1 MQSVTPFSS
10 LYDEQE
16 LMSSLLALMKQEQ
29 LHLVAADIEAITEIT
44 TQKTALVGKLSQ
56 LAAQRHQALAAAGF
70 AAAESGMD
78 AWLATTDQ
86 AEAAPLWTSLLE
98 ATREAKELNR
108 LNSLLVNK
116 HMLHTQGALAAMRPP
131 AQSGNF
137 YGPSGQ
143 TTSNTANRRVVIG

>member
-10 LYDEQE
+10 LRDEHE
-16 LMSSLLALMKQEQ
+16 LMTTLLALMKQEQ
-29 LHLVAADIEAITEIT
+29 LHLVAADIEALSDITVC
-44 TQKTALVGKLSQ
+44 KTALIGQLSQ
-56 LAAQRHQALAAAGF
+56 LAQQRHQALAAAGF
-70 AAAESGMD
+70 AAGEDGMD
-78 AWLATTDQ
+78 GWLAAT
-86 AEAAPLWTSLLE
+86 AETAAAPLWAELLG
-98 ATREAKELNR
+98 ATREAKEQNR

-116 HMLHTQGALAAMRPP
+116 HLLHTQGALNAMRPP

>member
-1 MQSVTPFSS
+1 MPSVTPFSS
-10 LYDEQE
+10 LRNEYE
-16 LMSSLLALMKQEQ
+16 LMSCLLVLLKQEQ

-44 TQKTALVGKLSQ
+44 AQKTAMVGQLNQ
-56 LAAQRHQALAAAGF
+56 LAAQRHQALSAAGF

-78 AWLATTDQ
+78 AWLASTTELD
-86 AEAAPLWTSLLE
+86 AAPLWTSLLE
-98 ATREAKELNR
+98 ATRESKEMNR

-116 HMLHTQGALAAMRPP
+116 HLLHTQGALAAMRPP

>member
-1 MQSVTPFSS
+1 MPSVTPFSS
-10 LYDEQE
+10 LRNEYE
-16 LMSSLLALMKQEQ
+16 LMSCLLVLLKQEQ

-44 TQKTALVGKLSQ
+44 AQKTAMVGQLNQ
-56 LAAQRHQALAAAGF
+56 LAAQRHQALSAAGF

-78 AWLATTDQ
+78 AWLATTTELD
-86 AEAAPLWTSLLE
+86 ATPLWTSLLE
-98 ATREAKELNR
+98 TTRDAKEMNR

-116 HMLHTQGALAAMRPP
+116 HLLHTQGALAAMRPP

>member
-10 LYDEQE
+10 LRDEQQ
-16 LMSSLLALMKQEQ
+16 LMTTLLALMKEEQ
-29 LHLVAADIEAITEIT
+29 LHLVAADIDAIAELTVR
-44 TQKTALVGKLSQ
+44 KTALIGKLSQ

-70 AAAESGMD
+70 TAAEAGMEDWLVVAEEAD
-78 AWLATTDQ
+78 AASLWKALLAT
-86 AEAAPLWTSLLE
+86 
-98 ATREAKELNR
+98 TREAKEQNR

-116 HMLHTQGALAAMRPP
+116 HMLHTQGALNAMRPT

-143 TTSNTANRRVVIG
+143 PTSNTPQRRVVIG

>member
-10 LYDEQE
+10 LRNEQE
-16 LMSSLLALMKQEQ
+16 LMTSLLELMKQEQ
-29 LHLVAADIEAITEIT
+29 LHLVAADIEAITDIT
-44 TQKTALVGKLSQ
+44 ARKTALVGQLSQ

-78 AWLATTDQ
+78 AWLAGSTD
-86 AEAAPLWTSLLE
+86 AEAAPLWASLLDT
-98 ATREAKELNR
+98 TRQAKELNR

-116 HMLHTQGALAAMRPP
+116 HMLHTQSALSAMRPP

>member
-10 LYDEQE
+10 LRNEQE
-16 LMSSLLALMKQEQ
+16 MMISLLALMKQEQ
-29 LHLVAADIEAITEIT
+29 LHLVAADIEAITDMT
-44 TQKTALVGKLSQ
+44 TRKTALVGQLSQ
-56 LAAQRHQALAAAGF
+56 LASQRHQALAACGF
-70 AAAESGMD
+70 APAESGMD

-86 AEAAPLWTSLLE
+86 AEAAPLWASLLE
-98 ATREAKELNR
+98 TTREAKELNR

-116 HMLHTQGALAAMRPP
+116 HMLHTQSALAAMRPP

>member
-10 LYDEQE
+10 LRDEQE
-16 LMSSLLALMKQEQ
+16 LMTTLLALMKEEQ
-29 LHLVAADIEAITEIT
+29 LHLVAADIDAVAEIT
-44 TQKTALVGKLSQ
+44 VRKTALIGQLSQ

-70 AAAESGMD
+70 MAAEAGMED
-78 AWLATTDQ
+78 WLVGAGIAD
-86 AEAAPLWTSLLE
+86 AAPLWKALLE
-98 ATREAKELNR
+98 TTREAKEQNR

-116 HMLHTQGALAAMRPP
+116 HMLHTQGALNALRPT

-143 TTSNTANRRVVIG
+143 PTTNTPNRRVVIG

>member
-10 LYDEQE
+10 LRDEQQ
-16 LMSSLLALMKQEQ
+16 LMTTLLALMKEEQ
-29 LHLVAADIEAITEIT
+29 LHLVAADIDAITELT
-44 TQKTALVGKLSQ
+44 ARKTALVGQLSQ

-70 AAAESGMD
+70 TAAEAGMEDWLAAAHEP
-78 AWLATTDQ
+78 Q
-86 AEAAPLWTSLLE
+86 AAPLWKALLD
-98 ATREAKELNR
+98 ATRQAKEQNR

-116 HMLHTQGALAAMRPP
+116 HMLHTQGALNAMRPT

-143 TTSNTANRRVVIG
+143 PTSNAVNRRVVIG